1 MSNFGYVMATKML
14 VEKKLP
20 VRFMYREDSQG
31 DDSGWRF
38 FCGLEEQA
46 YVDDPANIA
55 IYDIQTILDID
66 PGVRP
71 YLSAKSNMA
80 FERSND
86 TGPFTV
92 VQDFGF
98 APEDGETV

>member
-1 MSNFGYVMATKML
+1 MSHFGYVMATKML

-20 VRFMYREDSQG
+20 VHFMYREESQG

-46 YVDDPANIA
+46 YVDDPDNLA
-55 IYDIQTILDID
+55 IYDVQTILDID
-66 PGVRP
+66 PGIRP
-71 YLSAKSNMA
+71 YLSSKRGMV
-80 FERSND
+80 FERVND
-86 TGPFTV
+86 AGLFTV
-92 VQDFGF
+92 VQDFDF

>member
-1 MSNFGYVMATKML
+1 MGDFGYVMATKML
-14 VEKKLP
+14 VEERLP
-20 VRFMYREDSQG
+20 VHFMYREASQG

-38 FCGLEEQA
+38 FCGLEEQS

-71 YLSAKSNMA
+71 YLSSINGMA
-80 FERSND
+80 FERMND
-86 TGPFTV
+86 DGPFTV
-92 VQDFGF
+92 VQDFSF
-98 APEDGETV
+98 VPENGETV